1 MPRMSSVDR
10 RLELVQAA
18 LRVIA
23 SNGVSGATTRAI
35 VAEARMS
42 LASFHYAF
50 TSRDE
55 MMRELI
61 AFVVE
66 NETVAAFSTI
76 RFDSG
81 IRDALRAGLQGYFD
95 NVVADPG
102 HEQVMFE
109 LMQYALRTPEIE
121 EFAREQYA
129 RYRAAVVELLFTAE
143 QHAEIEWSL
152 PLDDIAR
159 LVVTFTDGLTL
170 AWLSDRD
177 DDAAARVMDFA
188 ADTLA
193 RLARPTPHPVST
205 SHKISP
211 LMPSTKES
219 HP

>member
-1 MPRMSSVDR
+1 MPRMSSADR

-23 SNGVSGATTRAI
+23 AEGVSGATTRAI
-35 VAEARMS
+35 VAEAKMS

-66 NETVAAFSTI
+66 NETAAVFTTL
-76 RFDSG
+76 RFDTG

-109 LMQYALRTPEIE
+109 LMQYALRTPELE
-121 EFAREQYA
+121 GLAREQYA
-129 RYRAAVVELLFTAE
+129 RYRGAVVELLAAAE
-143 QHAEIEWSL
+143 AQTGVEWTL

-159 LVVTFTDGLTL
+159 LVVTVTDGLTL
-170 AWLSDRD
+170 AWLADRD
-177 DDAAARVMDFA
+177 DAAAARVMDFA
-188 ADTLA
+188 ADHLAHLA
-193 RLARPTPHPVST
+193 RQQ
-205 SHKISP
+205 SP
-211 LMPSTKES
+211 TKE
-219 HP
+219 HAQ

>member
-1 MPRMSSVDR
+1 MPRMSSADR

-23 SNGVSGATTRAI
+23 AEGVSAATTRAI
-35 VAEARMS
+35 VAEAGMS

-66 NETVAAFSTI
+66 NETAAVFTTI
-76 RFDSG
+76 RFDAG
-81 IRDALRAGLQGYFD
+81 VRDALRAGLQGYFD

-109 LMQYALRTPEIE
+109 LMQYALRTPELE
-121 EFAREQYA
+121 GLAREQYA
-129 RYRAAVVELLFTAE
+129 RYRAAVVELLAAAE
-143 QHAEIEWSL
+143 QHADVEWTL

-159 LVVTFTDGLTL
+159 LVVTFTDGFTL

-177 DDAAARVMDFA
+177 DAAAARVMDFA
-188 ADTLA
+188 ADHLA
-193 RLARPTPHPVST
+193 HLSRP
-205 SHKISP
+205 KSP
-211 LMPSTKES
+211 TKEHAS
-219 HP
+219 

>member
-1 MPRMSSVDR
+1 MPRMSSADR

-23 SNGVSGATTRAI
+23 AEGVSAATTRAI
-35 VAEARMS
+35 VAEAGMS

-66 NETVAAFSTI
+66 NETAAVFTTI
-76 RFDSG
+76 RFDTG
-81 IRDALRAGLQGYFD
+81 VRDALRAGLQGYFD

-109 LMQYALRTPEIE
+109 LMQYALRTPSLEGL
-121 EFAREQYA
+121 AREQYS
-129 RYRAAVVELLFTAE
+129 RYRAAVVELLEAAQ
-143 QHAEIEWSL
+143 QHAGIEWLL

-159 LVVTFTDGLTL
+159 LIVTFTDGITL
-170 AWLSDRD
+170 AWLADR
-177 DDAAARVMDFA
+177 DDAAAGRVMDFA
-188 ADTLA
+188 ADHLAHLA
-193 RLARPTPHPVST
+193 RQNPAQQNPAPDPSTAQGVST
-205 SHKISP
+205 
-211 LMPSTKES
+211 
-219 HP
+219 